1 VLKELRTFDVD
12 RLSLEELVSLSFY
25 AKGLRGEFDAKQVDQ
40 PEWLDDAMR
49 RLQREIE
56 MRKADSLEKR
66 LKDIAAQKTGL
77 ETAAEKR
84 ARLAAEEDRIKA
96 QLASVAR

>member
-1 VLKELRTFDVD
+1 MLAQLKKLDVD
-12 RLSLEELVSLSFY
+12 GTALDEMLALRAFAKSLRV
-25 AKGLRGEFDAKQVDQ
+25 EFETSGAEV
-40 PEWLDDAMR
+40 PEWLDDKIRALNR
-49 RLQREIE
+49 EVQVRL
-56 MRKADSLEKR
+56 ADSLEKR

-84 ARLAAEEDRIKA
+84 ARLALEEEKIKA